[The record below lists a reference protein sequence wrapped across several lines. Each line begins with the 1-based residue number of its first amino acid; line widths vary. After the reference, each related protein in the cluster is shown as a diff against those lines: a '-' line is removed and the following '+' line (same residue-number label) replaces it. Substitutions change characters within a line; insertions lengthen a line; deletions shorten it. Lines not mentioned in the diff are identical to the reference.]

1 MGRGL
6 HSGVGP
12 PSRSARDLRR
22 PPTSL
27 PSLHLV
33 TAHSRKA
40 EPPGVHRQHGV
51 RPSNGVSEQEGGLP
65 PAAGWVDLEDLV
77 LRHCAEDKRGAGPCP
92 RGPGVPDPDAGRRR
106 SQGWGAEG
114 SEGSVGSEVQA
125 GTRGKFWRRWW
136 RRPHSVTTL
145 HASTHLQ
152 WLQRCILYHN
162 TKKCPQ
168 KSQAGRRPSGA
179 QPRPPPSRGGGE
191 AGVIKPILTTRASPR
206 SGSFLI

>member
-1 MGRGL
+1 MVVQ
-6 HSGVGP
+6 SGPGPAQWGWPPQPQRTGP
-12 PSRSARDLRR
+12 PASPDLAAVPALGHCTQPKGRAPWC
-22 PPTSL
+22 PPTAWGASFKRR
-27 PSLHLV
+27 V
-33 TAHSRKA
+33 
-40 EPPGVHRQHGV
+40 
-51 RPSNGVSEQEGGLP
+51 EQEGGLP

-92 RGPGVPDPDAGRRR
+92 RGPGVPDPDTGRRR

-136 RRPHSVTTL
+136 RWPHSVTTL

-168 KSQAGRRPSGA
+168 KSQAGETAKRSPAPPAPESGW
-179 QPRPPPSRGGGE
+179 GGG
-191 AGVIKPILTTRASPR
+191 RR
-206 SGSFLI
+206 D